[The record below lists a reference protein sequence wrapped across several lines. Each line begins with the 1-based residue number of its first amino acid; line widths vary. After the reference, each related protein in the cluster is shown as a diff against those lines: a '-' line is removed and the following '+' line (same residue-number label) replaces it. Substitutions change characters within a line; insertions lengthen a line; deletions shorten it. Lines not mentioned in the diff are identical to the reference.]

1 MKNGSLPWQ
10 LPFFYV
16 SRSFTPLLT
25 KNNFILIIPRFEH
38 TRTAVQRTL
47 TAHWIICLNPLISSC
62 SNHSALSMVKPY
74 GGVKRPIDRAVRLE
88 QMANKRI
95 KAMC

>member
-1 MKNGSLPWQ
+1 MTDEIIKYEEVNKLYSKIVSLI
-10 LPFFYV
+10 
-16 SRSFTPLLT
+16 
-25 KNNFILIIPRFEH
+25 KLIIPRFEH
-38 TRTAVQRTL
+38 TWAAVQRTR